1 MATFRT
7 RQVASRGAHKTAAA
21 IASMSSRNLR
31 KLLTAFIG
39 FVMVVTILKVTRE
52 RLHDSSFVRYT
63 APAMVS
69 GAEPGPQAAEEHFSP
84 AENLEQLDIA
94 RIRQAQHT
102 LDIAMYAFTDKFLA
116 DAIVERARA
125 GVQVRIYRDRS
136 QFEQE
141 EGRSNS
147 KRESTTAQFDGEKN
161 IHIKVKNSHELMHL
175 KAYLI
180 DQQMLRAGSANW
192 SPSGLKRQDNNAH
205 FCTDPQQIKAFQGT
219 FEEMWNRQDNKE
231 VQ

>member
-1 MATFRT
+1 MVLTIVKLT
-7 RQVASRGAHKTAAA
+7 RDHAP
-21 IASMSSRNLR
+21 
-31 KLLTAFIG
+31 
-39 FVMVVTILKVTRE
+39 
-52 RLHDSSFVRYT
+52 DSPFVRYN
-63 APAMVS
+63 APSLVS

-84 AENLEQLDIA
+84 AENLEQIDVA
-94 RIRQAQHT
+94 RIRQAQHS

-116 DAIVERARA
+116 DAIIERARA

-141 EGRSNS
+141 EGRTNS
-147 KRESTTAQFDGEKN
+147 KRESTTTQFGGESN

-180 DQQMLRAGSANW
+180 DQQILRTGSANW
-192 SPSGLKRQDNNAH
+192 SPTGLKRQDNNAH

-219 FEEMWNRQDNKE
+219 FEEMWNRSDNKD

>member
-1 MATFRT
+1 MATLRA
-7 RQVASRGAHKTAAA
+7 RQVASRGTCETAASV
-21 IASMSSRNLR
+21 ASMSSRNLR
-31 KLLTAFIG
+31 KLLTAFVS
-39 FVMVVTILKVTRE
+39 FVMVVTVMKLTRD
-52 RLHDSSFVRYT
+52 RLHDSTFVRYT
-63 APAMVS
+63 APSMVS
-69 GAEPGPQAAEEHFSP
+69 GAEPGPQPAEEHFSP

-116 DAIVERARA
+116 EAIIERARA

-161 IHIKVKNSHELMHL
+161 IHVKVKNSRELMHL

-180 DQQMLRAGSANW
+180 DQQVLREGSANW
-192 SPSGLKRQDNNAH
+192 SPTGLKRQDNNAH
-205 FCTDPQQIKAFQGT
+205 FCTDPQQIKVFQGT
-219 FEEMWNRQDNKE
+219 FEEMWNRSDNKE

>member
-1 MATFRT
+1 M
-7 RQVASRGAHKTAAA
+7 
-21 IASMSSRNLR
+21 I
-31 KLLTAFIG
+31 
-39 FVMVVTILKVTRE
+39 VTILKLTRD
-52 RLHDSSFVRYT
+52 RAHDSSFVRYT
-63 APAMVS
+63 APSMVS
-69 GAEPGPQAAEEHFSP
+69 GAEPGPQPAEEHFSP
-84 AENLEQLDIA
+84 AENLEKLDIA

-116 DAIVERARA
+116 EAIIERARA
-125 GVQVRIYRDRS
+125 GVQVRVYRDRS

-180 DQQMLRAGSANW
+180 DQQVLRAGSANW
-192 SPSGLKRQDNNAH
+192 SPTGLKRQDNNAH

-219 FEEMWNRQDNKE
+219 FE
-231 VQ
+231 